1 MRQVAARSTI
11 PLRLKL
17 GGQPLESETTYT
29 WAGAHV
35 LTIHTAVP
43 RADLALELH
52 STFVGHPAVAAH
64 SVHLILGPRGVTP
77 AIEERQH
84 DSVELDPT
92 LAPRACVYEHAQRL
106 IEILGR
112 HGYDIA
118 IDAPG
123 ERTFDELERGVHGR
137 SH

>member
-1 MRQVAARSTI
+1 MAARPTI

-17 GGQPLESETTYT
+17 GDQPLESETTYT

-43 RADLALELH
+43 QADLAFELH

-64 SVHLILGPRGVTP
+64 SVHLILGPSGVSP
-77 AIEERQH
+77 SIEKHQH
-84 DSVELDPT
+84 NSGELDPT

-106 IEILGR
+106 IEILSR
-112 HGYDIA
+112 HGYDIT

-123 ERTFDELERGVHGR
+123 ERTFDELERGVSGR
-137 SH
+137 S